1 MNKKITYFP
10 GCVESPNKN
19 LKVIFEQLGIEVEL
33 ISEWNCCG
41 APPSH
46 YKPSF
51 FNKVVMPLRNLGISQ
66 KIGGDFLYSGCRV
79 CVKQVNDALKI
90 INSNSMFENQAEYS
104 LKPFNAN
111 LKKITNGS
119 TGAVHLIDI
128 IARPDISKNLLN
140 NAARKLKGHSILLY
154 TGCYR
159 DGQKIDILTNI
170 LNSFGASVNLY
181 EECCGGEKLQN
192 TTPVHSKRVENAD
205 SISTFFK
212 LINQKADET
221 DSDYIVTVCS
231 MCEKN
236 IKDGVE
242 LSDLDVFAPVI
253 GLIEFIGFL
262 FGMDGCG
269 DLIINDETKEGKVP
283 LELHE
288 ISASACSSSHV
299 EDAGADAE
307 GF

>member
-1 MNKKITYFP
+1 MGKSSDLTKEEKDFLRRYSYFTEFGNNIVP
-10 GCVESPNKN
+10 
-19 LKVIFEQLGIEVEL
+19 L
-33 ISEWNCCG
+33 IS
-41 APPSH
+41 
-46 YKPSF
+46 
-51 FNKVVMPLRNLGISQ
+51 
-66 KIGGDFLYSGCRV
+66 
-79 CVKQVNDALKI
+79 
-90 INSNSMFENQAEYS
+90 
-104 LKPFNAN
+104 
-111 LKKITNGS
+111 
-119 TGAVHLIDI
+119 
-128 IARPDISKNLLN
+128 
-140 NAARKLKGHSILLY
+140 Y
-154 TGCYR
+154 T
-159 DGQKIDILTNI
+159 QKIDILKDI
-170 LNSFGASVNLY
+170 LSSLGANVNLY
-181 EECCGGEKLQN
+181 GECCGGEKLQN
-192 TTPVHSKRVENAD
+192 TTPVHSKRVENVG

-288 ISASACSSSHV
+288 
-299 EDAGADAE
+299 EAE
-307 GF
+307 GFRKRSGHFAQLT

>member
-1 MNKKITYFP
+1 MNKKIAYYP
-10 GCVESPNKN
+10 GCIESRNKN
-19 LKVIFEQLGIEVEL
+19 LQDIFKQLGIEAGL

-66 KIGGDFLYSGCRV
+66 QKGDNFLYSGCQV

-90 INSNSMFENQAEYS
+90 INSDSMFENQAEYS

-128 IARPDISKNLLN
+128 ITSPDISKNLSN
-140 NAARKLKGHSILLY
+140 NAARNLKGHSILLY

-159 DGQKIDILTNI
+159 DNQKINILTNI

-192 TTPVHSKRVENAD
+192 TTPVQSKRVENAND
-205 SISTFFK
+205 IDAFFK

-221 DSDYIVTVCS
+221 NSDYIVAVCS

-236 IKDGVE
+236 IKEGID
-242 LSDLDVFAPVI
+242 LSDLDVFAPII

-269 DLIINDETKEGKVP
+269 DLIIKGETKESNFAQ
-283 LELHE
+283 
-288 ISASACSSSHV
+288 IT
-299 EDAGADAE
+299 
-307 GF
+307 